1 MKLPVLASVHQ
12 LIPLFISYRP
22 PVRPC
27 DPSFAS
33 FPPDLDAWRRSA
45 VENSQPDEVDRQLV
59 HALVIA
65 PRAPFRVL
73 GDVLG
78 VSDQTIAR
86 RYRRLG
92 ATFGLRVSG
101 VVNGAR
107 LGWADWFVRLQVTP
121 GSADTIAQA
130 LAARPDTRWV
140 SLASGGTEITCSLQ
154 ARTPQQRND
163 LFLRGLPGSRR
174 VTQMTAQAMLRVFSG
189 VEWHGMTST
198 LAADKV
204 AALRVLGSS
213 GKEPQVPG
221 QRDPVSLRPEDD
233 LLLGELARDGRV
245 SHAALA
251 ASLHWHE
258 STVRRRMEELQQQEV
273 LYFDVDVDERF
284 LGVRSA
290 AMIWLAVD
298 PACLEDTGRAIAAHP
313 EVPFAAATTGPTNLA
328 ASALFRDSRHMYEY
342 LTTRLPGLPGIRS
355 VETAP
360 IISRV
365 KQTGAP
371 R

>member
-1 MKLPVLASVHQ
+1 
-12 LIPLFISYRP
+12 
-22 PVRPC
+22 
-27 DPSFAS
+27 
-33 FPPDLDAWRRSA
+33 
-45 VENSQPDEVDRQLV
+45 VETSQPDEVDRQLV

-73 GDVLG
+73 ADVLG
-78 VSDQTIAR
+78 VSDQTVAR
-86 RYRRLG
+86 RYRRLV
-92 ATFGLRVSG
+92 AAFGLRVTG
-101 VVNGAR
+101 VVNGPR
-107 LGWADWFVRLQVTP
+107 LGWVDWFVRLQVTP
-121 GSADTIAQA
+121 GSADGIARA

-140 SLASGGTEITCSLQ
+140 NLASGGTEITCNLQ

-189 VEWHGMTST
+189 VEWNGVTST

-204 AALRVLGSS
+204 AALRAIGSPS
-213 GKEPQVPG
+213 GAAHRE
-221 QRDPVSLRPEDD
+221 PVSLRSDD
-233 LLLGELARDGRV
+233 DQLLAELARDGRA
-245 SHAALA
+245 SHSALA

-258 STVRRRMEELQQQEV
+258 STVRRRMEELQQQKV
-273 LYFDVDVDERF
+273 LYFDVDVDEEF

-290 AMIWLAVD
+290 AMLWLAVD
-298 PACLEDTGRAIAAHP
+298 PACLEDTGRAVAAHP

-328 ASALFRDSRHMYEY
+328 FSALFRDTRHMYEY
-342 LTTRLPGLPGIRS
+342 LSTRLTGLPGIRS

-365 KQTGAP
+365 KQTSTA

>member
-1 MKLPVLASVHQ
+1 
-12 LIPLFISYRP
+12 
-22 PVRPC
+22 
-27 DPSFAS
+27 
-33 FPPDLDAWRRSA
+33 
-45 VENSQPDEVDRQLV
+45 VDRQLV

-73 GDVLG
+73 ADVLG
-78 VSDQTIAR
+78 VSDQTVAR
-86 RYRRLG
+86 RYRRLV
-92 ATFGLRVSG
+92 AAFGLRVSG

-107 LGWADWFVRLQVTP
+107 LGWVDWFVRLQVTP
-121 GSADTIAQA
+121 GSADGIARA

-140 SLASGGTEITCSLQ
+140 NLASGGTEITCNLQ

-174 VTQMTAQAMLRVFSG
+174 VTQMTAQAMLRFFSG
-189 VEWHGMTST
+189 VEWNGVTST
-198 LAADKV
+198 LAAEKV
-204 AALRVLGSS
+204 AALRAIGSPS
-213 GKEPQVPG
+213 GAIPVHSAGPQVPVH
-221 QRDPVSLRPEDD
+221 RDPVSLRSDD
-233 LLLGELARDGRV
+233 DQLLAELARDGRV

-273 LYFDVDVDERF
+273 LYFDVDVDEEF

-290 AMIWLAVD
+290 AMLWLAVD
-298 PACLEDTGRAIAAHP
+298 PACLEDTGRAVAAHP

-328 ASALFRDSRHMYEY
+328 VSALFRDTRHMYEY
-342 LTTRLPGLPGIRS
+342 LTTRLTGLPGIRS
-355 VETAP
+355 VESAP

-365 KQTGAP
+365 KQTSSA